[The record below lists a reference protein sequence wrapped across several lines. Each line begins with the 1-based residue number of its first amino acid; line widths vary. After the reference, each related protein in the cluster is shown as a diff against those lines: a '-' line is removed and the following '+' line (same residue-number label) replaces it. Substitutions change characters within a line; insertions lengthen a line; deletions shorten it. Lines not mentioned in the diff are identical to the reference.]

1 MLNEP
6 SAGKQNT
13 ENAEVYV
20 GITTQVYTKARTQ
33 RTAGAARLPA
43 PPPLRRPGL
52 SQHFPGTAAAQSGHR
67 SRPARLSAPR
77 RARGRRAGQANR
89 RRRPQP
95 QPRCQMDAQRG
106 RDPYPRPKSS
116 PSRPGAARSR
126 RLGPSPSPAPGSPGA
141 AAQPGDGTPKA
152 GP

>member
-20 GITTQVYTKARTQ
+20 GITTRVYTKARKQ

-43 PPPLRRPGL
+43 PPPLRRPGV
-52 SQHFPGTAAAQSGHR
+52 SQHFPGRAAAQSWHR
-67 SRPARLSAPR
+67 SRPARLSPPR
-77 RARGRRAGQANR
+77 RARGKRAGQANR
-89 RRRPQP
+89 QRCFQP
-95 QPRCQMDAQRG
+95 QPRCQTDAQRG
-106 RDPYPRPKSS
+106 RDPYSRPKSS

-126 RLGPSPSPAPGSPGA
+126 RLGPSPSPAPGNQGA
-141 AAQPGDGTPKA
+141 AAQWGGGAPTA